1 MKKNC
6 IVWMLLLP
14 LLIGCGRKTGG
25 QEEAPAPLMLTD
37 SLRQVVSVETVR
49 EDAPEQRVAVE
60 RACRLRS
67 GAAGPGV
74 YPIFGGTVTQVEVE
88 MPATM

>member
-25 QEEAPAPLMLTD
+25 QEEAPAPFMLTD
-37 SLRQVVSVETVR
+37 SLQKVVSVLQK
-49 EDAPEQRVAVE
+49 DNYPMSHPEK
-60 RACRLRS
+60 
-67 GAAGPGV
+67 
-74 YPIFGGTVTQVEVE
+74 
-88 MPATM
+88 